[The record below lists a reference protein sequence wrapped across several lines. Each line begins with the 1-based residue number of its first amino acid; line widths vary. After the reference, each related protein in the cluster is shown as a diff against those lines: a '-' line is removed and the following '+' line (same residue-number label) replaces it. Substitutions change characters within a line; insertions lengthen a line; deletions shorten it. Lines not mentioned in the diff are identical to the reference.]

1 MSETSFAP
9 IRTTCPYCGVGC
21 GVKIQPETDG
31 GFTVKPDKLH
41 PANLGRLCSK
51 GMALAETLDHPQRL
65 LQPQIADQAVSWDQ
79 ATTEVATRCR
89 AITAEHGPDSV
100 AFYVSGQLLTEDY
113 YVANKLMKGFIGSAN
128 IDTNSRLC
136 MSSAVVAHKRAF
148 GEDLVPCTYED
159 LELCDLIVLVGSN
172 TAWCHPVLYQRMV
185 LAKKNNPSLKVV
197 LIDPRRTQTA
207 DLADLHL
214 PLKPGSDAFL
224 LNGLLTYLADNGHTA
239 AAFVAQHTENS
250 DGAIEHAKI
259 SANNVVAV
267 AEQCG
272 LSVEA
277 VNAFYAIFAS
287 TEKVVSAF
295 SQGINQSSSGADKGN
310 ALINCHLLT
319 GRIGRPGMGPFSFT
333 GQPNAMGGREVGGL
347 ANQLA
352 AHMDIENP
360 EHRELVQE
368 FWQSPNI
375 PQQQGLKAVDLFE
388 AIHQGK
394 VKAVWIMATNP
405 AVSLPDTNRVREALA
420 KCDCVI
426 VSDCVASTDTMKYAD
441 IRLPAL
447 TWGERN
453 GTVTNSDRTI
463 SRQRPFIP
471 AAGES
476 KADWQIVTEVAH
488 KMGFAE
494 SFPYK
499 TSLDVFREHAKLSGY
514 RNEGQRCFDISP
526 LADLSREAFDD
537 LQPLQW
543 PLKAKQQAVG
553 GLEAGHDGAD
563 QKGMTDLDLGSNYTG
578 TKRLFEDGLFFTPNR
593 KARFISV
600 EATMPQSQ
608 PSQEFP
614 LVLNTGRVRDHW
626 HTLTRT
632 GISARLSLHVPQPA
646 VELSPQDAVRRGIK
660 DGDLLRVHNEYGEL
674 RLPAKIDQGQQQ
686 GSAFVPIHWSE
697 QFGGAATVCNVIPPR
712 VDPFSGQPESKHAA
726 VAIDPLPTVWHGFL
740 ISRRQLK
747 LSAASYWHCQK
758 IEGAWYYDLA
768 GDQLPEDWARMSRG
782 ILCETSDANWIEY
795 FDSARQTYRAARFVG
810 DRLESCV
817 FVGPQVGLLPE
828 AQWLK
833 QLFTQDQLTP
843 QDRMSLLSGK
853 PSTPMQDT
861 GKVVCSCF
869 NIGEKTIQE
878 AIKTQDLTSVEAIG
892 KCLKAGTN
900 CGSCIPELKAY
911 L

>member
-1 MSETSFAP
+1 MSEASVSP
-9 IRTTCPYCGVGC
+9 VRTTCPYCGVGC
-21 GVKIQPETDG
+21 GVNVQPETDG
-31 GFTVKPDKLH
+31 SFTVKPDKLH
-41 PANLGRLCSK
+41 PANQGRLCSK

-65 LQPQIADQAVSWDQ
+65 LHPEIAGRAVSWDE
-79 ATTEVATRCR
+79 ASTEVAKKLKD
-89 AITAEHGPDSV
+89 ITAKYGPDSV

-148 GEDLVPCTYED
+148 GEDLVPCSYED
-159 LELCDLIVLVGSN
+159 LEQCELIVLVGSN

-185 LAKKNNPSLKVV
+185 RAKKDNPSLKVV

-214 PLKPGSDAFL
+214 ALKPGSDAFL
-224 LNGLLTYLADNGHTA
+224 YNGLLAYLADNGHTA

-250 DGAIEHAKI
+250 DGAIEQAKI
-259 SANNVVAV
+259 SANDVVAV

-277 VNAFYAIFAS
+277 VSAFFTLFAS
-287 TEKVVSAF
+287 TEKVVSVF
-295 SQGINQSSSGADKGN
+295 SQGVNQSSSGADKGN

-319 GRIGRPGMGPFSFT
+319 GRIGKPGMGPFSFT

-368 FWQSPNI
+368 FWQSPRI

-388 AIHQGK
+388 AIHEGK
-394 VKAVWIMATNP
+394 VKAVWVMATNP
-405 AVSLPDTNRVREALA
+405 AVSLPDTNRVREALE
-420 KCDCVI
+420 KCECVI
-426 VSDCVASTDTMKYAD
+426 VSDCIANTDTMKYAD

-463 SRQRPFIP
+463 SRQRPFVP
-471 AAGES
+471 AQGES

-488 KMGFAE
+488 KMGYAKD
-494 SFPYK
+494 FPYQ
-499 TSLDVFREHAKLSGY
+499 TSLDVFKEHATLSGY
-514 RNEGQRCFDISP
+514 KNDGQRCFDISV
-526 LADLSREAFDD
+526 LSGLSREAFDA
-537 LQPLQW
+537 LQPMQW
-543 PLKAKQQAVG
+543 PLKAVDASAIETSDG
-553 GLEAGHDGAD
+553 SPENYLE
-563 QKGMTDLDLGSNYTG
+563 TP
-578 TKRLFEDGLFFTPNR
+578 RLFEDGLFFTPSR

-600 EATMPQSQ
+600 TPTLPQSEA
-608 PSQEFP
+608 SHEYP
-614 LVLNTGRVRDHW
+614 LVMNTGRVRDHW

-632 GISARLSLHVPQPA
+632 GISSRLSLHVSEPTVA
-646 VELSPQDAVRRGIK
+646 ISPQDASSRGLK
-660 DGDLLRVHNEYGEL
+660 DGDLLRVHNQLGEL
-674 RLPAKIDQGQQQ
+674 RLPAKIDQGLQQ
-686 GSAFVPIHWSE
+686 GNVFVPMHWNQ
-697 QFGGAATVCNVIPPR
+697 QFGHSATVGNVIPSA
-712 VDPFSGQPESKHAA
+712 VDPFSGQPESKHA
-726 VAIDPLPTVWHGFL
+726 VVEIEPLNTIWHGFI
-740 ISRRQLK
+740 ISRRQLT
-747 LSAASYWHCQK
+747 LSNTSYWHCQK
-758 IEGAWYYDLA
+758 VDDAWYYAFA
-768 GDQLPEDWARMSRG
+768 GDQLPEDWAGMSREV
-782 ILCETSDANWIEY
+782 LCGEGKANWVEY
-795 FDSARQTYRAARFVG
+795 FDSARQTYRGARFIG
-810 DRLESCV
+810 ESLESCV
-817 FVGPQVGLLPE
+817 FVGPSAAQLPE
-828 AQWLK
+828 TTWLK
-833 QLFTQDQLTP
+833 QLFTQDQLTKS
-843 QDRMSLLSGK
+843 DRQSLLSGK
-853 PSTPMQDT
+853 PAVAVEDT

-869 NIGEKTIQE
+869 NIGEKTIQQ
-878 AIKTQDLTSVEAIG
+878 AVQTNGLTTIEAIG